1 MKQIKILGVLA
12 LALSLGL
19 SACGGKKSSSTPAS
33 SSVPV
38 SSSQAPASSSQAP
51 SSTVAPVSS
60 SEAPVESSEISS
72 EAPVESS
79 EAPVESSSEA
89 PVESSSEAPSTSSK
103 HVHTYAEEW
112 TWNDTNHWHAATC
125 EHTSQKSGNAKHEF
139 ENIEAPADKVAEQP
153 NVAPT
158 CTEKGHQWVKCTVCG
173 AEVYQDVKA
182 AGHTYVELAPEADT
196 GDLVLPEGEA
206 EADHRARPATCQKA
220 GIKVEICSVCG
231 DRKESELAI
240 LDHTFAKDENGED
253 VVVWAQEANC
263 TEAGSGVKTCTVC
276 GTEVPV
282 TTEALG
288 HSWGEWEELVA
299 PTCEGKGSH
308 KHVCTRCGAEETEDV
323 DPLGHDIEAVGG
335 ETTPTDGTAAVRLYH
350 CKRCDQTYM
359 GFAANEV
366 TDESK
371 AHVAFEPETV
381 EEGQEQGARFLG
393 RPIGNALALDASGT
407 SVNQQNGECV
417 YCSTETGDF
426 IEYAFRL
433 NAEQAAT
440 LASCRMYCDAQPASY
455 LNGTDFWA
463 YGRSN
468 DEWTPGFYIDG
479 GDERFETNED
489 GTFQM
494 VKDHARAGFDSQ
506 PGAELETEVKL
517 GKRIED
523 YRYVLYVDDEVKDF
537 DPTTENPTHG
547 SNQNMQ
553 REEFVLPYTFNLHEG
568 LNKIKFVMA
577 GGYRSLFYKCIFRPY
592 VEPTPVTV
600 NETAIE
606 VREGKT
612 AQITSTMEGLS
623 FKSSSNSV
631 CTVDATGLVTGV
643 KAGTAQI
650 TVSKEG
656 NYKDVKVPV
665 TVLPPEGNILL
676 DLAAGVK
683 APEDATIDDYTSG
696 SSGFWFRNPK
706 QNGTLTYT
714 FQSEL
719 AGKFD
724 LKFGLRGSN
733 IVLADNMAIKVNG
746 VDVALE
752 GTVNTSYSAV
762 EYVIGQADLVKGENT
777 MVITFLAD
785 SSLYMKSIQLIP
797 HVYQDIQAW
806 GCDEIFPTLTGTGWA
821 DPKDF
826 GDAGKAFKFN
836 KVGGFTV
843 SYESASAQKVLLKL
857 KIAVKQSNNAKT
869 GFWAQSGEAEVKT
882 RITVNGNVVTPGAEP
897 DFTGSTASSV
907 NDSGIISVPEWY
919 NIIEIDLVEGENTIT
934 VEYVAG
940 GYSYYVGGIAIAK

>member
-479 GDERFETNED
+479 GDERFETNEN

-523 YRYVLYVDDEVKDF
+523 YRYVLYVDDVVQDF
-537 DPTTENPTHG
+537 DPDTANPTHG

-553 REEFVLPYTFNLHEG
+553 REEFVLPYTFHLHEG

-592 VEPTPVTV
+592 VAPTPVVV
-600 NETAIE
+600 NETALE

-612 AQITSTMEGLS
+612 AQITSSMEGLS
-623 FKSSSNSV
+623 FRSSSTSV
-631 CTVDATGLVTGV
+631 CTVDQTGLVTGV
-643 KAGTAQI
+643 KAGTATI

-656 NYKDVKVPV
+656 NYKDAKVAV
-665 TVLPPEGNILL
+665 TVLEKEGIVTL
-676 DLAAGVK
+676 DLASAVK
-683 APEDATIDDYTSG
+683 APAEAIEDYTSG

-706 QNGTLTYT
+706 KDGTLTYT
-714 FQSEL
+714 FNSEL
-719 AGKFD
+719 AGLFD
-724 LKFGLRGSN
+724 IQMGLRGSN
-733 IVLADNMAIKVNG
+733 IGVAENMSIKVNG
-746 VDVALE
+746 VDVVLE

-762 EYVIGQADLVKGENT
+762 EYVVGQANLKVGENT

-785 SSLYMKSIQLIP
+785 SALYMKSIKFVP
-797 HVYQDIQAW
+797 HVFVAFQTW
-806 GCDEIFPTLTGTGWA
+806 GIEDLEANRSDSGWSSS
-821 DPKDF
+821 KDF
-826 GDAGKAFKFN
+826 GGEKAFKFN
-836 KVGGFTV
+836 KVGYVEVKYTA
-843 SYESASAQKVLLKL
+843 EAAQKALLQLKL
-857 KIAVKQSNNAKT
+857 AVKVSNKAKT

-882 RITVNGNVVTPGAEP
+882 RITINGTVITPNAEP
-897 DFTGSTASSV
+897 DFSNVT
-907 NDSGIISVPEWY
+907 DSGVSDSGNISIPEWF
-919 NIIEIDLVEGENTIT
+919 NIIEIDLVAGENTIK

-940 GYSYYVGGIAIAK
+940 GYSYYLGGIALAK